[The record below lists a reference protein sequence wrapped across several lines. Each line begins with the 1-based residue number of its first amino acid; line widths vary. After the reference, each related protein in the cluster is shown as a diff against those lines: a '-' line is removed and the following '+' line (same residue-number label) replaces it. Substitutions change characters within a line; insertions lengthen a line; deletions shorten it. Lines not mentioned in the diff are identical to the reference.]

1 MRGCEMKLRHK
12 EKGYMA
18 QSSSF
23 NTSSISEIV
32 VYYEEGDCDS
42 SFIKEWDV
50 WLKDK
55 QEWKD
60 LRKAFEDHDVI
71 TDNYNTIFF
80 APPTPEDRE
89 RGYTIG

>member
-1 MRGCEMKLRHK
+1 MKLRHK
-12 EKGYMA
+12 ELGYTA
-18 QSSSF
+18 HSRSF
-23 NTSSISEIV
+23 NTSSISEII
-32 VYYEEGDCDS
+32 VYYEEDDCDS
-42 SFIKEWDV
+42 VFIKDWDV
-50 WLKDK
+50 WLKEK

-80 APPTPEDRE
+80 EPLTEKDRE